1 MANAATVRQSNTD
14 ATVQEPGG
22 YSGSTKGI
30 SGGNTAIRKSVAGT
44 QGGTYSQSAVY
55 SETTNLPF
63 AYGGAGVECDSPA
76 QDRS

>member
-1 MANAATVRQSNTD
+1 MANPATGRVSNTD

-44 QGGTYSQSAVY
+44 QGGTYAQSAVY
-55 SETTNLPF
+55 SETPGLPF
-63 AYGGAGVECDSPA
+63 AYSGVECDSPA
-76 QDRS
+76 QSRS